1 MTHLQIQV
9 IKEMT
14 NLQQSE
20 AKLKSESNE
29 MIFYQILNILNHMQ
43 TKLTLSEFAF
53 GVELVIGEYVSL
65 YSQSEAIDIKL
76 EALCKASYLLLIW
89 LLGVEVPRST
99 GKQGLDKGSHEI
111 EDI

>member
-1 MTHLQIQV
+1 M
-9 IKEMT
+9 
-14 NLQQSE
+14 
-20 AKLKSESNE
+20 
-29 MIFYQILNILNHMQ
+29 
-43 TKLTLSEFAF
+43 
-53 GVELVIGEYVSL
+53 SL